1 MESAHLVLSQKFRFE
16 SQEGFPGGKCVG
28 KDEAW
33 SLTET
38 SVQAVSFGAACQP
51 SGPGFFIYKMGRVLV
66 TPRDT

>member
-38 SVQAVSFGAACQP
+38 SVQAV
-51 SGPGFFIYKMGRVLV
+51 
-66 TPRDT
+66 